1 MTLQEFYTLQEE
13 TFDSFCKTL
22 IRNESINAHKEY
34 AFRAQ
39 TETPL
44 QDLSSN
50 EQQQLA
56 HEDTYDALATH
67 FIVRGENVYVLDS
80 RNLSSGHGYLVI
92 RACELVVE
100 GLNADE
106 IMVTSS
112 SALCMKVASIDGIPV
127 GGKDQKNLKI
137 LQDAYLA
144 KFQRETQPV

>member
-44 QDLSSN
+44 QDLSGN

-56 HEDTYDALATH
+56 HEDTYDSLATH
-67 FIVRGENVYVLDS
+67 FIVRGENVYVRDPD
-80 RNLSSGHGYLVI
+80 LSDALRFLPPKRREVI
-92 RACELVVE
+92 LLSYFLGRTD
-100 GLNADE
+100 NE
-106 IMVTSS
+106 IGR
-112 SALCMKVASIDGIPV
+112 L
-127 GGKDQKNLKI
+127 LKI
-137 LQDAYLA
+137 DPRAVGYR
-144 KFQRETQPV
+144 REAALKKLREFLEEIPYE